1 MLGAYR
7 PLFGRP
13 GAPRIIAASVTARLA
28 IGAFTLPLILAVQ
41 EATGSFATAGL
52 VAGAFSLGVAL
63 AAPLRGRLIDRH
75 GARDVL
81 PGMAV
86 VSGLGLAAIAIAAE
100 AAPSWVLVAVAGVAG
115 AATPPLV
122 ASMRLEWQRLL
133 GRGDPRLTQAYAFE
147 SAVQT
152 AVFVVGPLL
161 AGLAIALAGA
171 REALGASAALLLV
184 GTLAF
189 ALVARTT
196 PDPDAVRGGSP
207 IRLPAVLT
215 LVLATTLADAAL
227 GAVDVIVP
235 AFAQAR
241 GKPELAGVLLAVF
254 AASAVAGALAYGRRS
269 WEAPATRQLA
279 IVTLCGAAA
288 VALLALPDTIVV
300 LGLALAVAGA
310 PSAAQWA
317 AASLA
322 LDEASGG
329 SAGAEAFT
337 WLSAAN
343 GIGIAAGSALGGVLV
358 EHAGTGTAFL
368 VAAVFPALAAALL
381 VARRDLA
388 AVAGGR

>member
-13 GAPRIIAASVTARLA
+13 GARRIIAASVTARLA
-28 IGAFTLPLILAVQ
+28 IGAFTLPLILAVE

-63 AAPLRGRLIDRH
+63 AAPLRGRLIDLR
-75 GARDVL
+75 GARQAL
-81 PGMAV
+81 PPMAL
-86 VSGLGLAAIAIAAE
+86 VSGLGLAVIAIGAE
-100 AAPSWVLVAVAGVAG
+100 EAPSWALLVVSGVAG
-115 AATPPLV
+115 AATPALV

-133 GRGDPRLTQAYAFE
+133 GAGDPRLTQAYAFE

-161 AGLAIALAGA
+161 AALAIALAGA
-171 REALGASAALLLV
+171 RAALGASAALLVV

-189 ALVARTT
+189 ALVARTV
-196 PDPDAVRGGSP
+196 PDPHAVRGGSP

-215 LVLATTLADAAL
+215 LVLATTLADVAL
-227 GAVDVIVP
+227 GAVEVIVP
-235 AFAQAR
+235 AFAEAR
-241 GKPELAGVLLAVF
+241 GRPELAGVLLAIF

-269 WEAPATRQLA
+269 WDAPATRQLA
-279 IVTLCGAAA
+279 IVTLCGAATI
-288 VALLALPDTIVV
+288 ALLSLPGTIV
-300 LGLALAVAGA
+300 LLALALAVAGA

-322 LDEASGG
+322 LDDASGG

-343 GIGIAAGSALGGVLV
+343 GIGVAAGSALGGVLA

-368 VAAVFPALAAALL
+368 AAAVFPALAAVLL
-381 VARRDLA
+381 VAR
-388 AVAGGR
+388 GR